1 MHYKNRIKSNILLLR
16 KIMKNQEYYF
26 VAKEHSEE
34 YHSLVDKCLMLFII
48 IVIVLGVLEHNIS

>member
-1 MHYKNRIKSNILLLR
+1 
-16 KIMKNQEYYF
+16 MKNQEYYF
-26 VAKEHSEE
+26 VAEEHYEE